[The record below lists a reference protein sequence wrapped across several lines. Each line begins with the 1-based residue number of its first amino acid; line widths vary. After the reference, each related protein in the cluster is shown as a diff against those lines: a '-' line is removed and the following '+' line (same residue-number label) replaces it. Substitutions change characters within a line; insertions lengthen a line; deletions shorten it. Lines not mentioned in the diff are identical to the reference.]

1 MYLLGKLHLDDGY
14 SEWDCERF
22 HHEDPTKDINRS
34 AFEIDK
40 ARIIHSASFRRLQGK
55 TQVLGVGARDFYR
68 TRLTHSLEVAQIG
81 RGLTREAKNLP
92 FDFKINA
99 DLVEA
104 ICLAHD
110 IGHPAFGH
118 FGESTLHTK
127 LFKHGGF
134 GANPQNLRLVTFIE
148 SKHQSGGLNLCRAAL
163 DGLIK
168 YSEPFDGSAK
178 FERSSK
184 FTYREDADLV
194 KDIKGGRSQK
204 SLEAQIAD
212 WSDTVAYSVDDI
224 EDTFRAELLDFFEMK
239 RRADEISTLV
249 KETLRKKEL
258 PDDDAATGPDGIAT
272 LAMSMH
278 EAFVQP
284 QTLRLR
290 KQAIKRWTS
299 QNIARLIREC
309 EIFVRDPKEPSNRYK
324 YGLRIPDHA
333 QRYAIL
339 LKAIGDIL
347 VFSDPRVKTLEY
359 KGGVVIGS
367 LYETFV
373 EDKENSLV
381 PLDFKEMI
389 EDPETIRKHGPR
401 ERLIADFLAGMTDQ
415 YAFQYH
421 RRLFLPGAGSFYEAV

>member
-1 MYLLGKLHLDDGY
+1 MHLLGKLHVADGY

-22 HHEDPTKDINRS
+22 HYEDPAKDKNRS
-34 AFEIDK
+34 TFEIDK

-81 RGLTREAKNLP
+81 RGLTREARNLP
-92 FDFKINA
+92 AEFKINA

-118 FGESTLHTK
+118 SGESTLNEK
-127 LFKHGGF
+127 LWDHGGF

-148 SKHQSGGLNLCRAAL
+148 SKHPEGGLNLSRAAL

-168 YSEPFDGSAK
+168 YSEPFDGSGK
-178 FERSSK
+178 FRRKSK
-184 FTYREDADLV
+184 FTYKDDAQLV
-194 KDIKGGRSQK
+194 SEIKGGRRGK
-204 SLEAQIAD
+204 SIEAQIAD
-212 WSDTVAYSVDDI
+212 WSDSVAYSVDDI
-224 EDTFRAELLDFFEMK
+224 EDTFRAELLDFFEMR
-239 RRADEISTLV
+239 RRADEISTAV
-249 KETLRKKEL
+249 KDTLGKKGIQ
-258 PDDDAATGPDGIAT
+258 DDDSVTGVDAIRK
-272 LAMSMH
+272 LAMSLH
-278 EAFVQP
+278 ETFVQP

-290 KQAIKRWTS
+290 KQSIKKWTS
-299 QNIARLIREC
+299 RNIATLIREC
-309 EIFVRDPKEPSNRYK
+309 EVVVRDGEETSNRYK
-324 YGLRIPDHA
+324 YGLKIPDHA
-333 QRYAIL
+333 EREAIV
-339 LKAIGDIL
+339 LKAIAEVL
-347 VFSDPRVKTLEY
+347 VFSDPRVRTLEY
-359 KGGVVIGS
+359 KGGLVMAS
-367 LYETFV
+367 LYDTFV
-373 EDKENSLV
+373 KDADNLLL

-389 EDPETIRKHGPR
+389 EDEEVLKKHGPR